1 MPMSMF
7 GDYYG
12 PPLGGPGHIN
22 EALAF
27 GCGVYNG
34 PWPLPAELPATPAFG
49 AGWIPAV
56 EPPAKRAKYVCFL
69 YGQCCVVVVCARMLT
84 SLFLGQ
90 DGRKHRER
98 A

>member
-1 MPMSMF
+1 MSMF

-34 PWPLPAELPATPAFG
+34 PWPLPAELPSTPAFG
-49 AGWIPAV
+49 TGWIPAV